1 MHRSIS
7 RVFTRCARMHAMNA
21 DELAALEWLLRG
33 RGKERN
39 GIIYNTPDGP
49 QVGYES
55 SLPPGL
61 AALLRVLNG
70 EAPLNLHI
78 RKALARAL
86 EPVGVSEMKFT
97 LRLERRKG
105 RGRPRKDVKASY
117 DAEKQTNKINAGTA
131 DGTKQEAVI
140 AGEPG
145 SRSKKFAQMR
155 LVREVRERK

>member
-1 MHRSIS
+1 
-7 RVFTRCARMHAMNA
+7 MNA
-21 DELAALEWLLRG
+21 DELAALGWLLNG
-33 RGKERN
+33 QGIERK
-39 GIIYNTPDGP
+39 GIVYDTPDGP
-49 QVGYES
+49 RVGYES
-55 SLPPGL
+55 SMPPGL

-70 EAPLNLHI
+70 EAPLNLYI

-117 DAEKQTNKINAGTA
+117 DAVELTNKINAGTA

-155 LVREVRERK
+155 RVREVRKRK